1 VFLSLF
7 LSPFLAFWLVRNTV
21 ASCYERVESKETV
34 QESSRV
40 RKQRQKRNSL
50 CADESGGEKKKGK
63 YYRVMQTTTA
73 KKEGKLMRKKQR
85 N

>member
-1 VFLSLF
+1 VSVSVSVCLSLRVFLSLF
-7 LSPFLAFWLVRNTV
+7 LSLFLAFWLVRNTV

-50 CADESGGEKKKGK
+50 CADESGGEKKK
-63 YYRVMQTTTA
+63 
-73 KKEGKLMRKKQR
+73 ESIIE
-85 N
+85 